1 MYYVQRNE
9 EGQLMRVELTPF
21 TGMTGEVFEET
32 PEITAWNNA
41 GSVVD
46 ESLQHRELLQK
57 SDLEMVR
64 VLDDLIFLLIQKG
77 VITITDL
84 PEMAQVKLMNRAQ
97 ARQGL
102 GGLEDLLNSDDNGI
116 F

>member
-1 MYYVQRNE
+1 MYYVQRND
-9 EGQLMRVELTPF
+9 EGQLIRVENAPF
-21 TGMTGEVFEET
+21 SGMTGEVFAET
-32 PEITAWNNA
+32 AEISAWKNA

-46 ESLQHRELLQK
+46 ESMHHRELLQK

-102 GGLEDLLNSDDNGI
+102 GGLEGLLNSDDQGI

>member
-1 MYYVQRNE
+1 MYYVQRDE
-9 EGQLMRVELTPF
+9 QGQLTRVECAPF
-21 TGMTGEVFEET
+21 SGMTEEIIT
-32 PEITAWNNA
+32 ASAEITAWENA
-41 GSVVD
+41 HSVVD
-46 ESLQHRELLQK
+46 ENLQHLKMLQK

-64 VLDDLIFLLIQKG
+64 VLDDLVFLLIQKG

-84 PEMAQVKLMNRAQ
+84 PAMAQTKLMNRAQ

-102 GGLEDLLNSDDNGI
+102 GGLEHLLNNDEGI

>member
-9 EGQLMRVELTPF
+9 EGQLTRVENEPF
-21 TGMTGEVFEET
+21 VGMTGEIFSQT
-32 PEITAWNNA
+32 PEIAAWNNA
-41 GSVVD
+41 RDVVD
-46 ESLQHRELLQK
+46 GTLQHRELLQR

-84 PEMAQVKLMNRAQ
+84 PPMAQVKLMNRAQ

-102 GGLEDLLNSDDNGI
+102 GGLEDLLNSDDQGI

>member
-1 MYYVQRNE
+1 MYYIQRNDD
-9 EGQLMRVELTPF
+9 GQLIRVEKTPF
-21 TGMTGEVFEET
+21 TGMTGEIFSDT

-41 GSVVD
+41 RNVVD
-46 ESLQHRELLQK
+46 ESLHHKELLQR

-84 PEMAQVKLMNRAQ
+84 PPMAQVKLMNRAH

-102 GGLEDLLNSDDNGI
+102 GGLEDLLNSDDQGI